1 MRIFSIFS
9 ILLIILLSGCG
20 SGHKDDRTA
29 IAVSF
34 EPQAWML
41 KQISGNDFD
50 IITLLPSGSDPET
63 YQPSISTMKSIGNAE
78 AFFTLGTD
86 GFEKSIIS
94 NFSSNFPELKV
105 VDCTQGIE
113 KIFGSHGHH
122 DHDSNDHDGEEFDPH
137 LLSSIPN
144 SIIIADNMTETLIK
158 LHPEKAKQYRNAADN
173 LKKKLHALDDSIA
186 NMRLKGETLSLRH
199 PSLSYF
205 ARDYGLIQLPMQ
217 SYGKEASPLQLR
229 KRMEE
234 IKKSGTAVFIIEKE
248 HATPSDK
255 ETAQQLGLKTVE
267 VSLNS
272 SSWLDDL
279 MKIANEINR
288 D

>member
-1 MRIFSIFS
+1 MRLIS
-9 ILLIILLSGCG
+9 ILSLVLVILSGCG
-20 SGHKDDRTA
+20 SGQKDDRAA

-41 KQISGNDFD
+41 RQIAGEDFD
-50 IITLLPSGSDPET
+50 IITLLPPGSDPET
-63 YQPSISTMKSIGNAE
+63 YQPSISTMKGLGKAE

-86 GFEKSIIS
+86 GFEKSITS
-94 NFSSNFPELKV
+94 NFSSNFPDLKI
-105 VDCTQGIE
+105 VDCTQGVE
-113 KIFGSHGHH
+113 KIIGGHGHH
-122 DHDSNDHDGEEFDPH
+122 DHDGHNHDEEEFDPH

-144 SIIIADNMTETLIK
+144 SILIAENLTKTLIS
-158 LHPEKAKQYRNAADN
+158 LHPEKGEQYRNAGDA
-173 LKKKLHALDDSIA
+173 LKQRLQAMNDSIEKMGLNGKSVA
-186 NMRLKGETLSLRH
+186 LRH

-205 ARDYGLIQLPMQ
+205 ARDYGLTQIPLQ
-217 SYGKEASPLQLR
+217 SDGKEASPLQFR
-229 KRMEE
+229 TRMEE
-234 IKKSGTAVFIIEKE
+234 MKDAGTKVFIIEKE
-248 HATPSDK
+248 HANPSDK
-255 ETAQQLGLKTVE
+255 ETAQQLGLQTIE